1 MKKVL
6 VTGGAGFIGSN
17 FTHYYL
23 EKHPDDMVIVLDR
36 LTYAGNPDNLKSL
49 ENNERFWL
57 MLGDIADV
65 PMVNKLFEREKFDTV
80 VNFAAETHVDRSIEN
95 PSAFTMTNIVGTQT
109 LLDAC
114 KKHKVSRYHQVST
127 DEVYGDLGLD
137 NDNKFTE
144 STPIQP
150 NCPYAASKAAAD
162 LLVRAYYE
170 TFKMPVT
177 ISRCSNN
184 YGPYQFPEKLIPY
197 FFRLASENQ
206 KLPVYGDGKNVRD
219 WLYVLD
225 HCRAID
231 MILEK
236 GKPGEVYNIGGN
248 FEKSNLEIT
257 QLILK
262 FLGKAEDMIM
272 YVDDR
277 AAHDRRYAIDASK
290 MKKEIGWEPSVTFE
304 EGIART
310 FEWYKANKE
319 WWQKLVKKAEDRKH
333 KETSDKPLPTSRP

>member
-23 EKHPDDMVIVLDR
+23 EKHPDDMIIVLDR
-36 LTYAGNPDNLKSL
+36 LTYAGNLDNLKSL
-49 ENNERFWL
+49 DNNERFWL

-114 KKHKVSRYHQVST
+114 RDHNVTRYHQVST

-137 NDNKFTE
+137 NDNQFTE
-144 STPIQP
+144 TTPIAP

-162 LLVRAYYE
+162 LLVRSYYE

-197 FFRLASENQ
+197 FFRLASEDQ

-257 QLILK
+257 QRILK
-262 FLGKAEDMIM
+262 FLGKDENSIM

-277 AAHDRRYAIDASK
+277 KAHDRRYAIDASK
-290 MKKEIGWEPSVTFE
+290 MKKEIGWEPSVSFE
-304 EGIART
+304 EGIAKT
-310 FEWYKANKE
+310 FEWYENNKE
-319 WWQKLVKKAEDRKH
+319 WWQKLVKKSEDRQH

>member
-36 LTYAGNPDNLKSL
+36 LTYAGNPDNLKAL
-49 ENNERFWL
+49 ENNPRFWL

-80 VNFAAETHVDRSIEN
+80 INFAAETHVDRSIEN
-95 PSAFTMTNIVGTQT
+95 PDIFTMTNIVGTQT

-114 KKHKVSRYHQVST
+114 KKHKVARYHQVST

-162 LLVRAYYE
+162 LLVRSYYE

-197 FFRLASENQ
+197 FFRLASEDQ

-257 QLILK
+257 QRILK
-262 FLGKAEDMIM
+262 FLGKDENMIM

-304 EGIART
+304 EGIAKT
-310 FEWYKANKE
+310 FEWYENNKE

>member
-23 EKHPDDMVIVLDR
+23 EKHPEDMVIVLDR
-36 LTYAGNPDNLKSL
+36 LTYAGNPDNLKDL
-49 ENNERFWL
+49 ENNPNFWL

-65 PMVNKLFEREKFDTV
+65 PMVNKLFEREKFDVV

-114 KKHKVSRYHQVST
+114 REHKVSRYHQVST

-144 STPIQP
+144 ETPIAP

-162 LLVRAYYE
+162 LLVRSYFE
-170 TFKMPVT
+170 TYQMPVT

-197 FFRLASENQ
+197 FFRLASEDQ

-257 QLILK
+257 QRILK
-262 FLGKAEDMIM
+262 FLGKKEDMIM

-277 AAHDRRYAIDASK
+277 KAHDRRYAIDASK
-290 MKKEIGWEPSVTFE
+290 MQKEIGWEPTVTFE
-304 EGIART
+304 EGIAKT
-310 FEWYKANKE
+310 FDWYETHKE
-319 WWQKLVKKAEDRKH
+319 WWQKLIEKHQERDH
-333 KETSDKPLPTSRP
+333 KEKSDKPLPSSRP

>member
-23 EKHPDDMVIVLDR
+23 EKHPNDMVIVLDR

-65 PMVNKLFEREKFDTV
+65 PMVNKLFEREKFDVV

-114 KKHKVSRYHQVST
+114 REHKVSRYHQVST

-137 NDNKFTE
+137 NDNQFTE

-162 LLVRAYYE
+162 LLVRSYYE

-257 QLILK
+257 QRILK
-262 FLGKAEDMIM
+262 FLGKKEDMIM

-277 AAHDRRYAIDASK
+277 KAHDRRYAIDASK

-304 EGIART
+304 EGIAKT
-310 FEWYKANKE
+310 FEWYETHKE
-319 WWQKLVKKAEDRKH
+319 WWQKLIKKAEERQH